1 MRYLKHLAFFIALFA
16 GAFSAYAVLPAIT
29 GPSSVCVSNNIAMSN
44 TTGGGVWT
52 SSNTAIATVVGSSG
66 TATVT
71 GVAAGIADITYAVG
85 PDFSF
90 VTVTVNPLPT
100 AIAGPLSICSTVTLS
115 STPAGG
121 TWSSATPAVAVASLG
136 GAITPIS
143 TGTTTI
149 YYTLP
154 TGCSATAIVTVSAVT
169 AISGPS
175 TVCISTPA
183 TFIGTPS
190 GGTWSISGGASV
202 TTGGIVTGSTLGAAS
217 LTYVGGGCTAT
228 KALTVNPAIGAI
240 SGPSTLCKPATV
252 TLTNSM
258 SGGVW
263 SSGVPGVATVN
274 PTTGV
279 VVAVGSSFGAVPISY
294 SLGGCANVHTVSI
307 NQAPASIVG
316 TASLCAGT
324 TTTLAPTFGWA
335 GSWISTVTS
344 VATVGTAGD
353 VFGLSAGNA
362 GITFTN
368 ACGSASRI
376 VTVTSSCSGT
386 PTAGIITAS
395 ASVVCSG
402 TPVTLN
408 LPAYT
413 PVCGHI
419 RQWQYSPDGFTWF
432 DLVGA
437 NTVPYTFS
445 PTSANYYRCRIT
457 CSSSGLSGFSGPIH
471 VGVNFAIGSHSVIDA
486 PSTTCLPSHFY
497 VAACGVSS
505 FFSVITSFGDGDSD
519 TTALSTT
526 TLSDAHI
533 YHTYTLPGTY
543 SVRHILL
550 NGATPVDTVMFS
562 YVYNY
567 CRIFPIGFYKDIN
580 SNCSYDGGDLI
591 SMMPATVRVDSNGVP
606 VDTLTTTSGL
616 YYKPLGG
623 PGTIYAFRPLSV
635 VGGSTFTCPASG
647 VIYDT
652 VTTLTNTYPI
662 KYFGLSCAAGGYDVE
677 VHATSRL
684 GSHTQRTTI
693 TVHNTFCTPVTP
705 IVKMEHSG
713 KYGFDPAVYP
723 CSATS
728 HPVASYSATSITWN
742 MPTLAPNSVA
752 TIVVYLERFA
762 SIGSALFP
770 GDTANYTI
778 SVSPT
783 IGDINPS
790 NNVIVM
796 HDTVRSGFDPND
808 MAVAPGGYVL
818 PCTELE
824 YRVRFENTGND
835 TAHNIYVLDTLP
847 AGLNVSTLYPVIASH
862 AMNITVINSGG
873 YNIAKFDF
881 PNINLLDSSHHDKC
895 TGMFIFRV
903 KAHIAAVDGTVM
915 TNRAGIYFD
924 DNPVVMTNDVT
935 NIIGIAPIEGPDH
948 ICLGYPDT
956 LFNSTQGGLWAS
968 STPAAGTISTVG
980 IVTGIAAGTSTISY
994 TVSNICTSRTATKTV
1009 TVSPIALPTV
1019 TIVTTDDTVCSG
1031 SPVIFNTTTTDAGTA
1046 PAFNW
1051 IVNGLVVGAGSAYS
1065 YMPLTGDVVKVS
1077 MTSSQA
1083 CTLPP
1088 VVSDSLTMTVLPTG
1102 TPVAMISVSPNDTS
1116 CAGSPVTFTAT
1127 PLMGGDAP
1135 VFKWFVNGVLS
1146 GTAPTLLYV
1155 PANGDA
1161 VYCRMG
1167 SNYHCRLADTVN
1179 SVVVNQTV
1187 DPMYIPVISISASP
1201 SLTVNA
1207 GDPITFTAN
1216 VLGAG
1221 PSPVFEW
1228 YVNSLPVPGVTT
1240 ATFTTT
1246 TLADYDS
1253 VTCRVTGSGICSITS
1268 FNSVYVT
1275 ILPAGVTSIGADAHV
1290 SVFPNPNSGS
1300 FNIRAD
1306 FGATTHDGEVSVM
1319 ITNVLGQSIYRNV
1332 AATHNGR
1339 LDEAVQLPS
1348 SLANGVYTL
1357 ILRKGESSVV
1367 YRMVIER

>member
-1 MRYLKHLAFFIALFA
+1 MNYLKHLVILIALFTTA
-16 GAFSAYAVLPAIT
+16 TNAYAVLPAIT
-29 GPSSVCVSNNIAMSN
+29 GPSSVCVSSNITMNNA
-44 TTGGGVWT
+44 TGGGVWT
-52 SSNTAIATVVGSSG
+52 SSNASIASVVGSSG

-71 GVAAGIADITYAVG
+71 GVAAGTADITYTVG

-100 AIAGPLSICSTVTLS
+100 AISGPLSICATVTLG

-121 TWSSATPAVAVASLG
+121 TWASSNPAVAVASAG
-136 GAITPIS
+136 GVITPTS
-143 TGTTTI
+143 AGTATI
-149 YYTLP
+149 FYTLP
-154 TGCSATAIVTVSAVT
+154 TGCGVTAIVTVNTITS
-169 AISGPS
+169 ISGPS
-175 TVCISTPA
+175 TVCI
-183 TFIGTPS
+183 GTPVTFTGS
-190 GGTWSISGGASV
+190 PTGGTWSISGGASV
-202 TTGGIVTGSTLGAAS
+202 TSGGLVSGSTVGSAT
-217 LTYVGGGCTAT
+217 LTYIGGGCTAT
-228 KALTVNPAIGAI
+228 KLLTVNPAIGAI

-258 SGGVW
+258 GGGVW

-279 VVAVGSSFGAVPISY
+279 VVAVGSANGAVPISY
-294 SLGGCANVHTVSI
+294 SLGGCFNVHTVSV
-307 NQAPASIVG
+307 NQAPSSIAG
-316 TASLCAGT
+316 TASLCAGN
-324 TTTLAPTFGWA
+324 TTTLAPVNGWA
-335 GSWISTVTS
+335 GSWVSSATFI
-344 VATVGTAGD
+344 ATVGTAGD
-353 VFGLSAGNA
+353 VYGVSAGTT

-368 ACGSASRI
+368 ACGTASRV

-419 RQWQYSPDGFTWF
+419 KQWQYSPDGFSWF
-432 DLVGA
+432 DLAGA

-445 PTSANYYRCRIT
+445 PTSGNYYRCRLT

-486 PSTTCLPSHFY
+486 PTSSCLPSHFY

-526 TLSDAHI
+526 ATSDAHI
-533 YHTYTLPGTY
+533 YHQYTLPGTY

-550 NGATPVDTVMFS
+550 NGATPVDTVTFS
-562 YVYNY
+562 YAYNY
-567 CRIFPIGFYKDIN
+567 CRIFPISFYKDMN
-580 SNCSYDGGDLI
+580 SNCVLDAGDFI
-591 SMMPATVRVDSNGVP
+591 SMMPATVRVDSNGIP
-606 VDTLTTTSGL
+606 IDTLTATSGL

-623 PGTIYAFRPLSV
+623 PGTVYAFRALSV
-635 VGGSTFTCPASG
+635 VGGTILTCPASG

-652 VTTLTNTYPI
+652 VTTLTNTYPT
-662 KYFGLSCAAGGYDVE
+662 KYFGVSCVTPGYDLE

-684 GSHTQRTTI
+684 GVHTQRTTI
-693 TVHNTFCTPVTP
+693 TVHNTFCAPVTP

-713 KYGFDPAVYP
+713 KYGFDPAASP
-723 CSATS
+723 CSITA
-728 HPVASYSATSITWN
+728 PAAASYTPTSITWN
-742 MPTLAPNSVA
+742 MPTIAPNSVA
-752 TIVVYLERFA
+752 TIVVYLERFS
-762 SIGSALFP
+762 SIGPFLAP

-778 SVSPT
+778 SVTPT
-783 IGDINPS
+783 AGDVNPS
-790 NNVIVM
+790 NNVVVM
-796 HDTVRSGFDPND
+796 HDTVKSGFDPND
-808 MAVAPGGYVL
+808 MTVSPGGYVL

-847 AGLNVSTLYPVIASH
+847 AGLNIATLYPVIASH
-862 AMNITVINSGG
+862 PMNITVMNSGG
-873 YNIAKFDF
+873 YEIAKFDF
-881 PNINLLDSSHHDKC
+881 PNIKLLDSSYHDRC
-895 TGMFIFRV
+895 TGMFVFRV
-903 KAHIAAVDGTVM
+903 RAHIAVADGAVL

-956 LFNSTQGGLWAS
+956 LFNSTQGGTWAS

-980 IVTGIAAGTSTISY
+980 IVTGIAAGSTTISY
-994 TVSNICTSRTATKTV
+994 TVSNSCTSRTATKTV
-1009 TVSPIALPTV
+1009 TVSPISLPTV
-1019 TIVTTDDTVCSG
+1019 SIVTTDDTVCSG
-1031 SPVIFNTTTTDAGTA
+1031 SPVIFNTTTTDAGTS
-1046 PAFNW
+1046 PSFSW

-1065 YMPLTGDVVKVS
+1065 YMPLTGDLVKVS

-1088 VVSDSLTMTVLPTG
+1088 VVSDSMTMTVLPTG
-1102 TPVAMISVSPNDTS
+1102 TPVVMITVSPNDTT

-1127 PLMGGDAP
+1127 PLMGGDSP

-1146 GTAPTLLYV
+1146 GTAATHMYIPT
-1155 PANGDA
+1155 NGDA

-1167 SNYHCRLADTVN
+1167 SNYFCRLADTVN

-1221 PSPVFEW
+1221 PTPVFEW

-1240 ATFTTT
+1240 GTFTTT

-1275 ILPAGVTSIGADAHV
+1275 ILPAGVHSIGTDAHIN
-1290 SVFPNPNSGS
+1290 VFPNPNAGS
-1300 FNIRAD
+1300 FRIRAD
-1306 FGATTHDGEVSVM
+1306 FGTGADDGEVAVM
-1319 ITNVLGQSIYRNV
+1319 LTNVLGQAIYRNIAV
-1332 AATHNGR
+1332 TQHGK
-1339 LDEAVQLPS
+1339 LDESVQIPATLP
-1348 SLANGVYTL
+1348 NGVYTL
-1357 ILRKGESSVV
+1357 ILRKGESSAV